1 MLHSHKNKQKRTTKE
16 QNGDTEVRSDYG
28 WTGLLEVAELF
39 LQMPENHGSVD
50 ENQPWTC
57 GANQNYS
64 IAFLCL
70 WCLRDGKE
78 RHP

>member
-1 MLHSHKNKQKRTTKE
+1 MEIQRLELTMDGQADL
-16 QNGDTEVRSDYG
+16 QV
-28 WTGLLEVAELF
+28 LLEVAELF

-57 GANQNYS
+57 GENQNYS

>member
-1 MLHSHKNKQKRTTKE
+1 MEIQRL
-16 QNGDTEVRSDYG
+16 EVTMDGQADLQVLS
-28 WTGLLEVAELF
+28 EVAELF
-39 LQMPENHGSVD
+39 LQMPENHSSVD